1 MEEDKI
7 PLLLSGLKKNR
18 EAQLGI
24 TPPGY
29 FDHFEIELRKK
40 ISESLQEDKKIRRLN
55 PGYVMA
61 IAASLLLLIIVGLW
75 YVRGSNPLDYNRM
88 MALNIDKKLQ
98 GIETREM
105 NEYLLAEID
114 AIDTED
120 LTESIDMEN
129 VAFISSEKNQLF
141 PSDSLSPPKKE
152 VQTPQDPS
160 KTTAENPEKEEL
172 LNNVADESN
181 LEDLLMELDDEE
193 FKALEQSLLKNKK
206 KPN

>member
-7 PLLLSGLKKNR
+7 PPLLSGLKKNR
-18 EAQLGI
+18 ETQLGK

-29 FDHFEIELRKK
+29 FDNFESELRKK
-40 ISESLQEDKKIRRLN
+40 ISESQTEDKKIRRLN
-55 PGYVMA
+55 PNYVMA

-75 YVRGSNPLDYNRM
+75 YVNGNNPLNYNKM

-98 GIETREM
+98 GIETAEM

-120 LTESIDMEN
+120 LTEAAELENIDY
-129 VAFISSEKNQLF
+129 VSSEKSQIIA
-141 PSDSLSPPKKE
+141 SDSLVPPKKE
-152 VQTPQDPS
+152 ISSGSDIK

-172 LNNVADESN
+172 LDNIADDTN
-181 LEDLLMELDDEE
+181 LDDLLMELDDED
-193 FKALEQSLLKNKK
+193 FKALEQALLKNKK

>member
-7 PLLLSGLKKNR
+7 PPLLSALKKNR

-29 FDHFEIELRKK
+29 FDHFETALRKK
-40 ISESLQEDKKIRRLN
+40 ISESQTEDKKIRRLN
-55 PGYVMA
+55 PNYVMS

-88 MALNIDKKLQ
+88 MALNIDKKLE

-120 LTESIDMEN
+120 LTEGIDLEN
-129 VAFISSEKNQLF
+129 MDFVSSEKGQIFL
-141 PSDSLSPPKKE
+141 SDSLSPPKKD

-160 KTTAENPEKEEL
+160 KPTAENPEKEEL
-172 LNNVADESN
+172 LNNVADDSN
-181 LEDLLMELDDEE
+181 LEDMLMELDDEE
-193 FKALEQSLLKNKK
+193 FKALEHRLSKTKK